1 MSVEQECMTEFT
13 GLKAVLIA
21 ERPLLVRLMRARI
34 DPPEDAEDLW
44 QELWL
49 KIDAM
54 PSGPVAD
61 PLAFLCR
68 MAINLT
74 SDRRRSKG
82 RLAARDAAWQA
93 HQPDAAE
100 YPGLDRQ
107 LIARDQLIRVER
119 AIAEMP
125 ERTREALRQFRF
137 EGQSQRDIARNMGIS
152 VSGVEKLLKRAY
164 RLLDELQIDPGADDA
179 SRQRLINE
187 GASSD
192 E

>member
-1 MSVEQECMTEFT
+1 MSEFT

-49 KIDAM
+49 KIDAT

-68 MAINLT
+68 MAINLA
-74 SDRRRSKG
+74 SDRRRSNG
-82 RLAARDAAWQA
+82 RAAFRDATWHE
-93 HQPDAAE
+93 HQPGAAE
-100 YPGLDRQ
+100 YPSLDRE
-107 LIARDQLIRVER
+107 LVARDQLKRVER

-125 ERTREALRQFRF
+125 DRTREALRQFRV
-137 EGQSQRDIARNMGIS
+137 EGQSQRDIAASMGIS

-164 RLLDELQIDPGADDA
+164 RLLDELQSVGDA
-179 SRQRLINE
+179 EDAGRQRLMNE
-187 GASSD
+187 GAPGD
-192 E
+192 D

>member
-1 MSVEQECMTEFT
+1 MSDVA

-49 KIDAM
+49 RIDSTS
-54 PSGPVAD
+54 PGPVAD

-68 MAINLT
+68 MAINLA
-74 SDRRRSKG
+74 SDRRRSKA
-82 RLAARDAAWQA
+82 RTVVRDAAWHD
-93 HQPDAAE
+93 HQPGAAE
-100 YPGLDRQ
+100 QPGPEREL
-107 LIARDQLIRVER
+107 ASRDELQRVEK

-125 ERTREALRQFRF
+125 ERTREALRRFRL
-137 EGQSQRDIARNMGIS
+137 EGTTQRDIARDMGIS

-164 RLLDELQIDPGADDA
+164 RLLDELQNATGADA
-179 SRQRLINE
+179 AVRRRLTNE

-192 E
+192 D